1 MDRFS
6 ALISD
11 IGDLLAVYW
20 KSYLINLGNTLLLAL
35 VATAIG
41 CLIGLICGILN
52 TIPYTKNDPL
62 PKRFLLKLI
71 RIIVRVYVEV
81 FRGTPM
87 VLQAVFIFYGLPYFS
102 NNQYRFDSM
111 WAAAILIVSINT
123 GAYMAESVRGGII
136 SIDPGQTE
144 GAKAIGM
151 THVQTMT
158 NVILPQAVRNIV
170 PQIGNNFII
179 NIKDT
184 SVMFVI
190 GFIEFFATHQNI
202 VGVNYL
208 YFPSA
213 TIEMIGYLCMT
224 LLASFIL
231 RKIEKKM
238 DGSDS
243 YELAQADVLT
253 MSAGTYS
260 NPDRGT
266 PFDERNPEAQK
277 SMLREEL
284 RRQAERDAAAWEGQ
298 MAETR
303 RPHGGDRNSEGGDQ

>member
-1 MDRFS
+1 MDKLVKLGQDM
-6 ALISD
+6 ALLWSK
-11 IGDLLAVYW
+11 YW
-20 KSYLINLGNTLLLAL
+20 PMYMSGVKNTLILAL

-41 CLIGLICGILN
+41 CVIGLICGILN

-71 RIIVRVYVEV
+71 RVLVRIYVEV

-87 VLQAVFIFYGLPYFS
+87 VLQAVFIVYGLPYFTDNALRF
-102 NNQYRFDSM
+102 NNI
-111 WAAAILIVSINT
+111 WVAAILIVSINT

-158 NVILPQAVRNIV
+158 SVILPQALRNIM

-179 NIKDT
+179 NVKDT
-184 SVMFVI
+184 SVMFI
-190 GFIEFFATHQNI
+190 ISFTEFFAAHRYI
-202 VGVNYL
+202 VGVNNM

-213 TIEMIGYLCMT
+213 TIEMIGYLTMT
-224 LLASFIL
+224 LIASFLL
-231 RKIEKKM
+231 RLLEKWM

-243 YELAQADVLT
+243 YELVQDDQLV

-260 NPDRGT
+260 HPDRGT
-266 PFDERNPEAQK
+266 PFDERSKEY
-277 SMLREEL
+277 REQTKL
-284 RRQAERDAAAWEGQ
+284 ALKNRNGS
-298 MAETR
+298 TR
-303 RPHGGDRNSEGGDQ
+303 GDR